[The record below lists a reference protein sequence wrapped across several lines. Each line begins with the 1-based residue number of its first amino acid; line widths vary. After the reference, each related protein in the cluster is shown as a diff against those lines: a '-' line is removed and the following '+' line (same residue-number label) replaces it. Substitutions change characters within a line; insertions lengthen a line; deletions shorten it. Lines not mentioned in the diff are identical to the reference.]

1 MSTSEQRPRHP
12 FQVRVELDGQ
22 VDRLS
27 RIKVSDGR
35 ERPLAQQD
43 GSLWLELPPGLYPVR
58 VERGG
63 QITDLVLRH
72 SAEAPVDRV
81 IPAPQRGTALP
92 STDSSTGK
100 DYYRAAAHLY
110 STTNTGSGPLPASA
124 GDDDPRLFIFVR
136 AASRDAA
143 AGAWVGNG
151 LELCDR
157 DGAILS
163 LFGEEHTVAD
173 AAEGWLAFSRRLPA
187 GFYRLRWV
195 DPSGSR
201 AIALTLFADWDTQVF
216 VPFDDRPRVERASIL
231 LPHHGES
238 FDPDSPDTQSTDM
251 GLLGLRLGRDLVP
264 GEVRSELLY
273 GKFHN
278 PMLGLIGAHLLLMA
292 AEPKREYVDMVLG
305 NLRWNLLGDVPD
317 VRALEWRAWQRLGGD
332 RPPQAPFIEPPM
344 LRAGLRAVIDADAE
358 VGGLVPADGIL
369 SWISLYQ
376 RADSAWTTWS
386 PPVQVHAE
394 PRPERTARPYLLPDK
409 WDLVF
414 LETAEDPDLSAA
426 PQRPWRE
433 AKTRTARMARVVDAL
448 RGHEPWMMSG
458 MPGITVGR
466 PLDGLRRHLDSLP
479 LDNLVIKSLARPTD
493 AEPASL
499 GPSLSV
505 ALPEDQAAP
514 ADDSGPDWIDNLV
527 KEALDSARRTKRDLD
542 VAGLARAANL
552 PRAMIEARI
561 SAIRD

>member
-1 MSTSEQRPRHP
+1 MSTSEQPARHP

-22 VDRLS
+22 VDWLS
-27 RIKVSDGR
+27 RIHVSDGR

-63 QITDLVLRH
+63 QIVDLVLRH

-81 IPAPQRGTALP
+81 IPAPQRNTALP
-92 STDSSTGK
+92 TTDSSTGP
-100 DYYRAAAHLY
+100 DYYREPAHAH
-110 STTNTGSGPLPASA
+110 STSDTGSGPLPVTA
-124 GDDDPRLFIFVR
+124 GDADPRLFIFVR
-136 AASRDAA
+136 AASREAA

-163 LFGEEHTVAD
+163 LFGEEHTEAD
-173 AAEGWLAFSRRLPA
+173 AVDGWLAFSRRLPP

-201 AIALTLFADWDTQVF
+201 AIALTLFGDWDTQVF
-216 VPFDDRPRVERASIL
+216 VPFDGRPRVERASIL
-231 LPHHGES
+231 LPHHGEP
-238 FDPDSPDTQSTDM
+238 FDPDSSDTQSTDM

-264 GEVRSELLY
+264 GQVRSELLY

-292 AEPKREYVDMVLG
+292 AEPKRDYVDMVLG

-332 RPPQAPFIEPPM
+332 RPPQEPFIEPPM

-394 PRPERTARPYLLPDK
+394 PRPERTARPYLLPGK
-409 WDLVF
+409 RDLVF
-414 LETAEDPDLSAA
+414 LETAEDPDLSRA
-426 PQRPWRE
+426 PQRPWQE
-433 AKTRTARMARVVDAL
+433 AKTRTARISRVVDAL
-448 RGHEPWMMSG
+448 RGSG
-458 MPGITVGR
+458 SWASADMLGAIVGR
-466 PLDGLRRHLDSLP
+466 PVEGLRRQLDQLQLDSL
-479 LDNLVIKSLARPTD
+479 VTKSLASPAD

-514 ADDSGPDWIDNLV
+514 ADDSGPDWIDSLV
-527 KEALDSARRTKRDLD
+527 QEALDTARRTKRDLD

-552 PRAMIEARI
+552 PRAVIEARI

>member
-1 MSTSEQRPRHP
+1 M
-12 FQVRVELDGQ
+12 
-22 VDRLS
+22 
-27 RIKVSDGR
+27 
-35 ERPLAQQD
+35 
-43 GSLWLELPPGLYPVR
+43 GL
-58 VERGG
+58 
-63 QITDLVLRH
+63 
-72 SAEAPVDRV
+72 VDRV
-81 IPAPQRGTALP
+81 RRITAGRIEAFLDSLEDPAAMIPLLLRELEDQSEVLARAEAKARSAVKAAQRRLNEETGHVARLGRGAELAL
-92 STDSSTGK
+92 
-100 DYYRAAAHLY
+100 R
-110 STTNTGSGPLPASA
+110 
-124 GDDDPRLFIFVR
+124 
-136 AASRDAA
+136 
-143 AGAWVGNG
+143 
-151 LELCDR
+151 
-157 DGAILS
+157 
-163 LFGEEHTVAD
+163 FGEEHTAREALARQVVAERSVR
-173 AAEGWLAFSRRLPA
+173 AAEENLAQADKALQDAREVRSGILRQQDDLRR
-187 GFYRLRWV
+187 
-195 DPSGSR
+195 R
-201 AIALTLFADWDTQVF
+201 AAEFQQRGTHAAQGHTALA
-216 VPFDDRPRVERASIL
+216 A
-231 LPHHGES
+231 
-238 FDPDSPDTQSTDM
+238 DPDSPDTQSTGM

-414 LETAEDPDLSAA
+414 LETAEDPDMHGA
-426 PQRPWRE
+426 E
-433 AKTRTARMARVVDAL
+433 AGPSGEIRLLKPVSFARRIAL
-448 RGHEPWMMSG
+448 RGHVGLGESG

-479 LDNLVIKSLARPTD
+479 LDNLVNKSLARPTD